1 MLLNFFMILHPNKEL
16 FMIENFMALFDPRL
30 VIANEKLESV
40 ADINTDKHAE
50 LGIEA
55 YIFDIDYTLPRTNE
69 EYLYYADVSD
79 KLREIKYKFRV
90 CALSNSTGSNDDRN
104 NLRAKLFEASAGIG
118 VVSSPV
124 KKPNPSAF
132 KYALDYLGTS
142 PEETCMVGDSILTDI
157 IGANRTGIYT
167 VLVSQLVQEPIPIT
181 RWINKTLYKLNIG
194 RVSI

>member
-1 MLLNFFMILHPNKEL
+1 MNLYLNKEL
-16 FMIENFMALFDPRL
+16 FMIENFMALFNPHL
-30 VIANEKLESV
+30 VIANERLASV
-40 ADINTDKHAE
+40 ADINTDKHAG

-69 EYLYYADVSD
+69 EYLHYVDISD
-79 KLREIKYKFRV
+79 RLREIKSKFRV
-90 CALSNSTGSNDDRN
+90 CALSNSTGSVDDEN

-142 PEETCMVGDSILTDI
+142 PKQTCMVGDSVITDI
-157 IGANRTGIYT
+157 IGANRIGIYT
-167 VLVSQLVQEPIPIT
+167 ILVSHLTQGSMPFMH
-181 RWINKTLYKLNIG
+181 WINKALYKFNSG
-194 RVSI
+194 RLAV